1 MYAYQQPAPAA
12 VGSRTGGLDV
22 TAWAL
27 VALVVAVVCGAAG
40 WAIASQDVLGRDDLA
55 NETQLA
61 AREGA
66 ARGMT
71 DGYSQ
76 GAKSGRAEAGLR
88 ARLDLQQTKR
98 SAAQEGYQAGFGD
111 GRSRAAARAGDP
123 DAMFGMSSTTS
134 GAYPSMDYSDVL
146 ASGLFGD
153 EPGYSTS
160 AFGEFGYGTGSSVPY
175 GSTNPLASSS
185 LAPGY

>member
-1 MYAYQQPAPAA
+1 MYAYQQPAATA
-12 VGSRTGGLDV
+12 QRSGGLDV

-27 VALVVAVVCGAAG
+27 VALVVALVCAAAG
-40 WAIASQDVLGRDDLA
+40 WAIASQDVLSRDDLA
-55 NETQLA
+55 SEAQLA

-76 GAKSGRAEAGLR
+76 GAKGGRSEAALR

-98 SAAQEGYQAGFGD
+98 SAAQEGYQAGLND
-111 GRSRAAARAGDP
+111 GRARAAARAGDP
-123 DAMFGMSSTTS
+123 DAMFGLTTAS

-153 EPGYSTS
+153 EPGFSTS
-160 AFGEFGYGTGSSVPY
+160 AYGEFGYGTGSSVPY
-175 GSTNPLASSS
+175 GSSSPLASSS